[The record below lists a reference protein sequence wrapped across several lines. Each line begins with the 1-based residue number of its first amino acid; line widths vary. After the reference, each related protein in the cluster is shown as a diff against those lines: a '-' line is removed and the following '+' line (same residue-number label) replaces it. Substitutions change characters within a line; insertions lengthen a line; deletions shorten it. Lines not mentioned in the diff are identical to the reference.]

1 MTAGFMWTAMRWR
14 NYRIYI
20 AGQTV
25 SLVGSFMQM
34 VGISWLVYR
43 LTQSEIA
50 LGFYSFLTEL
60 SSVAVVLF
68 AGVLADRTNPQNILL
83 STQILAMLQAFALSV
98 LVFTGRIDIV
108 SVFAFGC
115 FLGLVNGFDAPARH
129 ALLPSMV
136 EDQSDFRNAIALYS
150 LALDAARL
158 VGPALAGMLIASWG
172 EGMCFLANGVSYM
185 VVIISLLSLRLKPL
199 QRISVHDNMVRS
211 LSAGIRYVYGHRS
224 IRAVILLVVCVSFGG
239 SSVAVLMPFMAVG
252 VLKGGPQTLGILLA
266 STSLGAHAGAFFL
279 GMKGDA
285 DGLKHQMGV
294 GACLYGFGTAAF
306 SQSTWLVLS
315 AALLSV
321 AGFGIMIMMASGN
334 TILLSEVEAD
344 KRGRVMSLFT
354 LSFMGTVPFGS
365 LCAGIL
371 AKLIGSQ
378 ATIALGAG
386 VCIFGALLFILVCC
400 RPMPSKQ

>member
-1 MTAGFMWTAMRWR
+1 MWTALRWR
-14 NYRIYI
+14 NYRIYL

-25 SLVGSFMQM
+25 SLVGTFMQM

-50 LGFYSFLTEL
+50 LGLYSFVTEL

-68 AGVLADRTNPQNILL
+68 AGVLADRTNQKNILL
-83 STQILAMLQAFALSV
+83 STNILAMLQAFALSV
-98 LVFTGRIDIV
+98 LVFTSRIDIV
-108 SVFAFGC
+108 IVFAFGC
-115 FLGLVNGFDAPARH
+115 LLGLVNGFDAPARH
-129 ALLPSMV
+129 ALLPNMV
-136 EDQSDFRNAIALYS
+136 ENQSDFRNAISLYS

-158 VGPALAGMLIASWG
+158 VGPALAGMVIVSWG
-172 EGMCFLANGVSYM
+172 EGMCFLANGVSYL
-185 VVIISLLSLRLKPL
+185 VVIVSLLSLRLKPRPRL
-199 QRISVHDNMVRS
+199 PVHDDMVRS
-211 LSAGIRYVYGHRS
+211 LAEGIRYVYRRRS

-239 SSVAVLMPFMAVG
+239 STVAVLMPVMAAV

-266 STSLGAHAGAFFL
+266 STSLGALAGAFFL
-279 GMKGDA
+279 GMKGNT
-285 DGLKHQMGV
+285 DGLRHTMGA
-294 GACLYGFGTAAF
+294 GACLYGLGIAAF
-306 SQSTWLVLS
+306 SQSTWLASS

-321 AGFGIMIMMASGN
+321 AGFAIMIMMASGN

-371 AKLIGSQ
+371 AKLIGAQ
-378 ATIALGAG
+378 ATIALGAS
-386 VCIFGALLFILVCC
+386 VCIFGALLYILFYC
-400 RPMPSKQ
+400 RSIPSKK

>member
-1 MTAGFMWTAMRWR
+1 MWTALRWR

-25 SLVGSFMQM
+25 SLVGSFMQT

-60 SSVAVVLF
+60 FSVAVVLF

-83 STQILAMLQAFALSV
+83 STQIMAMLQALMLSI
-98 LVFTGRIDIV
+98 LVFTGRIDIIG
-108 SVFAFGC
+108 VFALGC
-115 FLGLVNGFDAPARH
+115 FLGLVHGFDAPARH
-129 ALLPSMV
+129 ALLPHMV
-136 EDQSDFRNAIALYS
+136 EDRSNLRNAIALYS

-158 VGPALAGMLIASWG
+158 VGPALAGMVIASWG
-172 EGMCFLANGVSYM
+172 EGMCFLVNGASYLA
-185 VVIISLLSLRLKPL
+185 VIISLLSLRLKP
-199 QRISVHDNMVRS
+199 RPHIPVHDDMVKS
-211 LSAGIRYVYGHRS
+211 LAEGIRYVCEHSS

-239 SSVAVLMPFMAVG
+239 SSVAVLMPVMAAG

-266 STSLGAHAGAFFL
+266 STSLGALAGAFFL
-279 GMKGDA
+279 GMKRNP
-285 DGLKHQMGV
+285 DGLKHQIAT
-294 GACLYGFGTAAF
+294 GACLYGLGIAAF
-306 SQSTWLVLS
+306 SQATWLTLS
-315 AALLSV
+315 AALLSL

-334 TILLSEVEAD
+334 TFLLSEVAAD

-365 LCAGIL
+365 LCAGII
-371 AKLIGSQ
+371 AKLIGSPV
-378 ATIALGAG
+378 TIALGAG
-386 VCIFGALLFILVCC
+386 ICLLGALLFIMGCC
-400 RPMPSKQ
+400 RPIPSQQ

>member
-1 MTAGFMWTAMRWR
+1 MTASWMWTALRWR
-14 NYRIYI
+14 NYRIYL
-20 AGQTV
+20 AGQAI

-50 LGFYSFLTEL
+50 LGFYSFLAEL

-68 AGVLADRTNPQNILL
+68 AGVLADRTNPKNILL
-83 STQILAMLQAFALSV
+83 STNILAMLLACALSV
-98 LVFTGRIDIV
+98 LVFTGHIDIV

-129 ALLPSMV
+129 ALLPHMV
-136 EDQSDFRNAIALYS
+136 EERSDHRNAIALYS
-150 LALDAARL
+150 LSLDAARL
-158 VGPALAGMLIASWG
+158 VGPALAGMVIASWG
-172 EGMCFLANGVSYM
+172 EGMCFLANGVSYI

-199 QRISVHDNMVRS
+199 QRIAVHENMVRS
-211 LSAGIRYVYGHRS
+211 LSEGIRYVCGHRS
-224 IRAVILLVVCVSFGG
+224 IRSVILLVVCVSFGG
-239 SSVAVLMPFMAVG
+239 SPVAVLMPVMAAG

-266 STSLGAHAGAFFL
+266 STSLGALAGAFFL
-279 GMKGDA
+279 GMKRGT
-285 DGLKHQMGV
+285 DGLKHTMGA
-294 GACLYGFGTAAF
+294 GACLYSLGTAAF
-306 SQSTWLVLS
+306 SQSTWLTLS
-315 AALLSV
+315 GALLAL
-321 AGFGIMIMMASGN
+321 AGFGIMIMMASCN

-371 AKLIGSQ
+371 AKLIGTQ

-386 VCIFGALLFILVCC
+386 VCIFGALLFILHT
-400 RPMPSKQ
+400 SKRL